1 MDAIVLRNPRALLIP
16 DVMNLLK
23 RAVESV
29 NLCAPGGFDSVAQD
43 IINFVADDQQFMIL
57 GAEDST
63 FKAVILGFFPTGN
76 LFPYPTVMLYYN
88 EGSRELSKVMRDKV
102 YEYLLGSG
110 YTRMVCINMSGYP
123 DEIWMRALKVDGVT
137 AKIIGSM
144 AEFEVS

>member
-1 MDAIVLRNPRALLIP
+1 MDAIVLRNSRALLIP

-29 NLCAPGGFDSVAQD
+29 HLCAPGGFDSVAQD
-43 IINFVADDQQFMIL
+43 IINFVQDDQQFMIL
-57 GAEDST
+57 GAEDSK
-63 FKAVILGFFPTGN
+63 FKAVVLGFFPTGN

-88 EGSRELSKVMRDKV
+88 EGSRELSHVVREKV

-137 AKIIGSM
+137 ARIIGSM